1 MITVEKLTKRYG
13 ARAPVLRAVDLVVDA
28 GQTSALLG
36 RSGVGKSTLLR
47 CLAGLEGFDDGRV
60 VVDGVVV
67 EGGQNPLPLRGRV
80 GVVFQALELF
90 PHLSVL
96 ENCTLAPRVTR
107 AMTPARATDEARTL
121 LASLD
126 IDGVR
131 DAFPE
136 ALSGGQRQ
144 RVAIV
149 RALMM
154 KPRVLLYDE
163 PTSALDPSLKAE
175 VGRTVRSIGE
185 RTGMTQIVVTHD
197 PEWAATWCHDLFV
210 LDERGISKTRDV

>member
-13 ARAPVLRAVDLVVDA
+13 ARAPVLRAVDLVIDA

-67 EGGQNPLPLRGRV
+67 EGGQSPLPLRGRV

-107 AMTPARATDEARTL
+107 AMTPAQAIDEARTL

-126 IDGVR
+126 VDGVR
-131 DAFPE
+131 DVFPE

-154 KPRVLLYDE
+154 RPRVLLYDE

-197 PEWAATWCHDLFV
+197 PEWAATWCQDLFV
-210 LDERGISKTRDV
+210 LDERGISKTRDG